1 MKKKLTFG
9 HLFLLNQVVLAL
21 VVLSVI
27 GVYGAYLV
35 HVEQRAIRDRIEPI
49 LSREVDRIN
58 SEAQNLEGNVQ
69 KLKSLVELFD
79 VIPQSER
86 VKRFVN
92 FASTTIAPHSTQ
104 FNAFLAL
111 GPRLSK
117 KYFNS
122 PTFIQVVHRDYSLFA
137 NALYNDPATF
147 VTEQFPKPGYDTNP
161 EMEWWAMNVGKPG
174 VNYSSFYFDK
184 DYMEKVMFTA
194 AMGLYRDGKLEGVV
208 GIDTLT
214 TDIAHRLGLVR
225 LGETG
230 GVMIVDEAGRPI
242 LPFLAKDQPLI
253 GYRHMRAFTR
263 DEFKKLPTTS
273 HVQFA
278 VNSTRILD
286 FKGVDGKTYVTY
298 STPLKG
304 RPLHVL
310 VYQEKREAFVN
321 LYYRLFFFVFVALVL
336 YALVT
341 VMIWVTGKYVMAHD
355 QQAMNDLRDSHDK
368 AQAATKAKSLF
379 LSTMSHEIRT
389 PLNSLLG
396 STELMAETEL
406 NRDQEMYLRTLQ
418 EAGDVLLSVV
428 NNILDFSKIESGRM
442 QLEERD
448 FLLSNLVEELEAFM
462 RTPIQRRGLEWK
474 LQAPSEDRKLH
485 ADPFRIK
492 QVLLNLLSN
501 ATKFTERGTVELAI
515 ELFNSPT
522 SGHERV
528 YFEVRDTGVG
538 IAKENIL
545 RIFEEFKQEDSS
557 VTRKFG
563 GTGLGLSIC
572 RRIVQLMKSELQVES
587 EQYAGSKFYFVLDL
601 PSEPAGVWPSK
612 KSALIQEHAPTE
624 TVSAAAVESHR
635 VLVVDDMEENHAL
648 IKAYLK
654 RSPGVTVES
663 AYSGMECLEKCER
676 YKYSLI
682 MMDVQMPRMSGLET
696 IRRLRSWENAVGL
709 KPTPIVVISAN
720 SFTEDMEK
728 SLEAGANG
736 HCGKPI
742 RKQTVLELVQQ
753 HCFGRESL
761 VKEPV

>member
-1 MKKKLTFG
+1 M
-9 HLFLLNQVVLAL
+9 
-21 VVLSVI
+21 VLSVI
-27 GVYGAYLV
+27 VVYGAYLI
-35 HVEQRAIRDRIEPI
+35 HVEQRAIRDRIEPV
-49 LSREVDRIN
+49 LNREVDRFN
-58 SEAQNLEGNVQ
+58 SEMQSLEGNVQ

-79 VIPQSER
+79 VIPQKER
-86 VKRFVN
+86 SQRFVN

-122 PTFIQVVHRDYSLFA
+122 PTFVQVVHRDYSLFA
-137 NALYNDPATF
+137 SALYNDPATF
-147 VTEQFPKPGYDTNP
+147 VGEQFPKPGYDTNP
-161 EMEWWAMNVGKPG
+161 EMEWWAMNIGNPG

-194 AMGLYRDGKLEGVV
+194 ATGLYREGKLEAVV
-208 GIDTLT
+208 GIDTLAS
-214 TDIAHRLGLVR
+214 DIAHRLGLVR

-230 GVMIVDEAGRPI
+230 GVLIVDDQGRPV
-242 LPFLAKDQPLI
+242 LPFVAKDQPLI
-253 GYRHMRAFTR
+253 GYRYLRAFTR
-263 DEFKKLPTTS
+263 DEFQKLPKIS
-273 HVQFA
+273 EVKFPI
-278 VNSTRILD
+278 SSLRIQD
-286 FKGVDGKTYVTY
+286 FKGVDGKTYVTF

-304 RPLHVL
+304 RSYHVV
-310 VYQEKREAFVN
+310 VYQEKREAFVG
-321 LYYRLFFFVFVALVL
+321 LYYRLFFFILVALVL

-341 VMIWVTGKYVMAHD
+341 AMIWVTGKYVIAHD
-355 QQAMNDLRDSHDK
+355 LQAMNDLRDSHDK

-396 STELMAETEL
+396 STELMAETDLSRE
-406 NRDQEMYLRTLQ
+406 QETYLRTLQ

-442 QLEERD
+442 QLEVRD
-448 FLLSNLVEELEAFM
+448 FLLSDLIGELEAFM
-462 RTPIQRRGLEWK
+462 RAPVQRRGLQWT
-474 LQAPSEDRKLH
+474 LQAPAEDRRLR

-501 ATKFTERGTVELAI
+501 ATKFTERGTVELSVQ
-515 ELFNSPT
+515 LLNSSIP
-522 SGHERV
+522 GHERV

-572 RRIVQLMKSELQVES
+572 RRIVQLMNSELQVES
-587 EQYAGSKFYFVLDL
+587 QQYEGSKFFFVLDL
-601 PSEPAGVWPSK
+601 PAESVGAWPSK
-612 KSALIQEHAPTE
+612 KSPIAQEPAPTVSVPAPAIE
-624 TVSAAAVESHR
+624 THR
-635 VLVVDDMEENHAL
+635 VLIVDDMEENHAL

-654 RSPGVTVES
+654 RTPGVVVES
-663 AYSGMECLEKCER
+663 VYSGMECLEKCEK
-676 YKYSLI
+676 YKYSLV

-709 KPTPIVVISAN
+709 KRTPIVVISAN

-728 SLEAGANG
+728 SLEAGADG

-742 RKQTVLELVQQ
+742 RKQTVHELVQK
-753 HCFGRESL
+753 HCFGRDIRI
-761 VKEPV
+761 KEEV